1 MQTDTNDTDKR
12 NATSHSTRKSKGD
25 DSQQFTTEFDLEQ
38 EDTFEVVLER
48 TNADEWSAYVNCKPS
63 YGEHAGR
70 TPGDA
75 LRELADQFGTAID
88 TPPVATDGGRVQAL
102 TKTEVSELRQEL
114 TKFQIRI
121 LEILAE
127 EDRYGLAIKR
137 GLEDYYGTEVNHG
150 RLYPNLDELVGL
162 ELVEKGELDKRTNNY
177 TLTGKGQAF
186 LEDDLEWQDERVN
199 GGDEA

>member
-1 MQTDTNDTDKR
+1 M
-12 NATSHSTRKSKGD
+12 
-25 DSQQFTTEFDLEQ
+25 
-38 EDTFEVVLER
+38 
-48 TNADEWSAYVNCKPS
+48 
-63 YGEHAGR
+63 
-70 TPGDA
+70 
-75 LRELADQFGTAID
+75 
-88 TPPVATDGGRVQAL
+88 
-102 TKTEVSELRQEL
+102 